1 MRSRVLVVDHDSLD
15 ADWLTSLLVSRE
27 YDVRAASDA
36 DQAMSAVRDWRPAAI
51 LTDLELPLVN
61 GIELC
66 RRVRQQSNVPII
78 VVSGDSDAR
87 SEVAALDAGA
97 DDYIGKPFTTER
109 LLARLRAALRRHVEA
124 PEPSSLGVGEFLI
137 DFHDR
142 RVHVHGRP
150 VRLTP
155 KEFDLFV
162 FMARNPNRVLA
173 HKTLLSAVWGRT
185 FEDQSEYLRV
195 FVGQLR
201 KKLEIHPSN
210 PRYLVTEPWVGYR
223 LNPTGTVQ

>member
-1 MRSRVLVVDHDSLD
+1 
-15 ADWLTSLLVSRE
+15 
-27 YDVRAASDA
+27 
-36 DQAMSAVRDWRPAAI
+36 
-51 LTDLELPLVN
+51 LPLVS
-61 GIELC
+61 GIDLC

-78 VVSGDSDAR
+78 VMSAESQGR

-97 DDYIGKPFTTER
+97 DDYIWKPFPTEK
-109 LLARLRAALRRHVEA
+109 LLARLRVALRRTVDA
-124 PEPSSLGVGEFLI
+124 SAPSSLGVGEFLI

-162 FMARNPNRVLA
+162 FMARNPNRVLP
-173 HKTLLSAVWGRT
+173 HKTLLGAVWGRT
-185 FEDQSEYLRV
+185 FEDSSEYLRV

-201 KKLEIHPSN
+201 KKLEIHPSS